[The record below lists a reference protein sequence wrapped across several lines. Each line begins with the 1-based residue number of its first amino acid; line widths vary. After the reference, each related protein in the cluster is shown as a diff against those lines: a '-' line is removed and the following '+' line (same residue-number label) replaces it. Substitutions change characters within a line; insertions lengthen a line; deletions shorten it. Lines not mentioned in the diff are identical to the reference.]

1 MVMRSSNGLN
11 NNNTMIAGPFRLST
25 YPTSPT
31 DAACRHT
38 NNARLCDP
46 DRVLWESTKFPLAD
60 QLESRNVTLRQ
71 RKNLGT
77 VVPVQY
83 GVAVMKKVSL
93 LLCLPRVFN
102 FSF

>member
-1 MVMRSSNGLN
+1 MMMRSSNGLN

-31 DAACRHT
+31 DAACRHIH
-38 NNARLCDP
+38 NARLCDP

-60 QLESRNVTLRQ
+60 QLESRNVTLR
-71 RKNLGT
+71 RKNLG

-93 LLCLPRVFN
+93 LHRLPRVFN
-102 FSF
+102 LLC